1 MNYSINTFFFIKN
14 AVNFTSVSE
23 IAFIKFC
30 FGMMGFSASGAIPG
44 ICLHADEDP
53 GALRVVMPLASFD
66 VRESLEFLDGT
77 CRYLLTPIE
86 LETTGSNYE
95 IGRYRQQ
102 RDA

>member
-1 MNYSINTFFFIKN
+1 
-14 AVNFTSVSE
+14 
-23 IAFIKFC
+23 
-30 FGMMGFSASGAIPG
+30 
-44 ICLHADEDP
+44 
-53 GALRVVMPLASFD
+53 MPLASFD